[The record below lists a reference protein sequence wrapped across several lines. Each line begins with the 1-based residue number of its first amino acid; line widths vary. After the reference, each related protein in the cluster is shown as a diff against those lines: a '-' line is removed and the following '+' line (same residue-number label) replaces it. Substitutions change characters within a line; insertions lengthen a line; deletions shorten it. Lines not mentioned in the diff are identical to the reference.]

1 MNTWFQNFRR
11 PRRVA
16 RRRRAA
22 TLDALERRC
31 MLDAG
36 AAYAQT
42 ALVSDV
48 KGLAPH
54 FDPNLKNPWGFS
66 ETPDGRFRISANASG
81 LAPIYDARGRIVG
94 APIAIPTPPGGTP
107 PSAPDGNVRN
117 TTSDFVVSEG
127 RRSAPATVL
136 FSTEDG
142 TIIGWNP
149 MVDARH
155 GVVAADLSQSGTVF
169 KLLAADSINGANYLY
184 ATDFHN
190 GVVDV
195 FDKDFHLVTLSTGQ
209 FTDPNIPAGFAP
221 FGVKNVGG
229 ILFVTYAKQDAD
241 KHDDV
246 EGVGNGFI
254 DEFDASGHFL
264 TRFASQG
271 MLNSPIGMA
280 VAPDDFGKFS
290 NALLVGDFGDSRV
303 NAFNLKTGAFLGQL
317 TDAQGN
323 PLVLNGGIKENDLK
337 GLWGIGFGNGANGAA
352 TNTLFFA
359 AGVNAE
365 QDGLFGKVDVVGED
379 TGLNGVAVKAPHF
392 YEDYVGPK
400 LAQLNAVATVGEVL
414 RDGDFL
420 FAGFNAGTIDP
431 SVPATYVFGVDRSG
445 ALPTGPFPGRPDV
458 RFDAVVVV
466 KLVPGQA
473 TTATVIDLT
482 GANKPVTLP
491 AGSIFAA
498 GNEVAVL
505 VPAAALPST
514 GLPPSQYRF
523 NYWPEDGKPGSTH
536 IASFAPEFNNARIG
550 VLGTSDHGLAAALAA
565 PLIHRGRPQLRRHR

>member
-1 MNTWFQNFRR
+1 MNTWLHSFQK
-11 PRRVA
+11 PRRAA
-16 RRRRAA
+16 RRRRIA
-22 TLDALERRC
+22 TLDALEQRC

-42 ALVSDV
+42 ALVSDL

-54 FDPNLKNPWGFS
+54 LDPNLKNPWGFS
-66 ETPDGRFRISANASG
+66 ETPDGQFRVSANASG
-81 LAPIYDARGRIVG
+81 LSPIYNAQGRIVG
-94 APIAIPTPPGGTP
+94 APITLPTPPGVAP
-107 PSAPDGNVRN
+107 PSAPNGNVRN
-117 TTSDFVVSEG
+117 TTTDFVVSEHG
-127 RRSAPATVL
+127 RSAPATVL

-149 MVDARH
+149 MVDRKH
-155 GVVAADLSQSGTVF
+155 GVIAADLSQSGAVF
-169 KLLAADSINGANYLY
+169 KLLAADTANGSNYLY

-195 FDKDFHLVTLSTGQ
+195 FDKDFHLVTLSTNQ
-209 FTDPNIPAGFAP
+209 FTDPSIPAGFAP
-221 FGVKNVGG
+221 FGVKNIGG
-229 ILFVTYAKQDAD
+229 TLFVTYAKQDAD

-254 DEFDASGHFL
+254 DEFDASGRFL

-271 MLNSPIGMA
+271 TLNSPIGMA

-290 NALLVGDFGDSRV
+290 NALLVGNFGDSRV
-303 NAFNLKTGAFLGQL
+303 NAFNMQTGAFLGQL

-323 PLVLNGGIKENDLK
+323 PLVLNGGIKEDDLK
-337 GLWGIGFGNGANGAA
+337 GLWGIGFGNGAGGAA
-352 TNTLFFA
+352 TNSLFFA

-365 QDGLFGKVDVVGED
+365 KDGLFGKVDVVGED
-379 TGLNGVAVKAPHF
+379 TGINGVAVKAPHF

-400 LAQLNAVATVGEVL
+400 LDQLNAVATAGEL
-414 RDGDFL
+414 LPNGDFL
-420 FAGFNAGTIDP
+420 FAGVNVGAIDP
-431 SVPATYVFGVDRSG
+431 SVPATYVFGVDRNG
-445 ALPTGPFPGRPDV
+445 ALPTGPFPGRPDI

-473 TTATVIDLT
+473 TTATVVDLT
-482 GANKPVTLP
+482 GANKPVPLS
-491 AGSIFAA
+491 AGSIFVA
-498 GNEVAVL
+498 GREVAVI

-536 IASFAPEFNNARIG
+536 IASFVPEFNDALIG
-550 VLGTSDHGLAAALAA
+550 VLGAGDHELAATLAS
-565 PLIHRGRPQLRRHR
+565 LLMHRGRHHHRGHR